1 MMKKLTELKKRYN
14 ELKHDINIKKA
25 NGNLG
30 KLVNLNTT
38 FDESFDIFFDDKKLR
53 KKYNAWNNEHDL
65 PNFNISNEVLEEMLD
80 NEDKNA
86 LCDFLEIEIDVLE
99 EELKEFE

>member
-1 MMKKLTELKKRYN
+1 MMKKLTEFKKRYN

-53 KKYNAWNNEHDL
+53 KKYNAWNNEYDL

>member
-1 MMKKLTELKKRYN
+1 MKKLTELKRKYN
-14 ELKHDINIKKA
+14 ELKNNLNIKKA
-25 NGNLG
+25 NGNLE

-38 FDESFDIFFDDKKLR
+38 FDETFDIFFDNEKLR
-53 KKYNAWNNEHDL
+53 KKYHAWNKEHDL
-65 PNFNISNEVLEEMLD
+65 PNFDISNEVLEEMLD